1 LIALALRLSNLKLF
15 SLSMPLPAQPLFKLA
30 EGLSSVIAARN
41 GVPPSFGEQFCSAF
55 ASKKIENGDNRTME
69 MC

>member
-30 EGLSSVIAARN
+30 EGHSSVIAARN
-41 GVPPSFGEQFCSAF
+41 GVPPSFGVTILQRIRF
-55 ASKKIENGDNRTME
+55 KKKK
-69 MC
+69 